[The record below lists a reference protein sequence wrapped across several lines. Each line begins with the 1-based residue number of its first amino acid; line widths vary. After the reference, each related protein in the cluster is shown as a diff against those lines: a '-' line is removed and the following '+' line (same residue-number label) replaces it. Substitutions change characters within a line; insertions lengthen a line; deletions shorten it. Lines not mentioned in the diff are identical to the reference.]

1 MVADATLVRRLRA
14 ALAPRT
20 REASVIVVAQ
30 RVATVLDADQIL
42 VLDDGRITAR
52 GTHAELLKSSATYRE
67 IVDSQ
72 LSPEDPSADTEAEA
86 AR

>member
-1 MVADATLVRRLRA
+1 M
-14 ALAPRT
+14 
-20 REASVIVVAQ
+20 
-30 RVATVLDADQIL
+30 ATVLDADQIL

-52 GTHAELLKSSATYRE
+52 GTHAELLESSPTYRE

-72 LSPEDPSADTEAEA
+72 LSPEDPSTDTEAEA